1 QVLDTLLAPCSWQQ
15 NKEQALWD
23 KLAINAAI
31 NPLTAIYKVKNG
43 QLIEAK
49 YQAMIKDICAETA
62 AVMSALGFLGSE
74 EQLYQKVLDVAQA
87 TSENYSSMYQDIT
100 HKRPS
105 EIDYINGYICREAEK
120 HAIDV
125 PLNTALVSQIKALA

>member
-1 QVLDTLLAPCSWQQ
+1 MSCSQVLHTLLAPCSWQQ
-15 NKEQALWD
+15 NIEQALCH
-23 KLAINAAI
+23 KLPINAAI

-87 TSENYSSMYQDIT
+87 TS
-100 HKRPS
+100 
-105 EIDYINGYICREAEK
+105 
-120 HAIDV
+120 
-125 PLNTALVSQIKALA
+125 